1 NIENRNAYVKIL
13 AGGVPQKAFDMRT
26 LDFPRGNQSQVDDL
40 IHLSS
45 LTYGRDRATVENMIR
60 ERYLVH

>member
-1 NIENRNAYVKIL
+1 VKIL

-26 LDFPRGNQSQVDDL
+26 ADFPKGNPTQIDDL
-40 IHLSS
+40 IQLSS

-60 ERYLVH
+60 ERYLSK